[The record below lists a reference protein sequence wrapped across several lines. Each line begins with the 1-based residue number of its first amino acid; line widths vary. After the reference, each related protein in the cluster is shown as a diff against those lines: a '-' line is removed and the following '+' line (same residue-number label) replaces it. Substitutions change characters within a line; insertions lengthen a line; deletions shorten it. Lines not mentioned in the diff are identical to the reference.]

1 MGSHT
6 CAHREHALSGI
17 YAYMCAHVHMCM
29 CLCMH
34 VTTIKGEKEAKHESE
49 RKRVVMCL
57 FLGRK
62 RMGK

>member
-1 MGSHT
+1 MCSWEPHT

-17 YAYMCAHVHMCM
+17 YAYTCTHVHM
-29 CLCMH
+29 CMH
-34 VTTIKGEKEAKHESE
+34 VTTIKGRKEAKHESE
-49 RKRVVMCL
+49 RKRVVMCV